1 MKTAYFLFALALPLM
16 VLAQAPQ
23 PKEAL
28 TKKQRLELHVKKMQ
42 LALDL
47 SENQMASVR
56 TVLEK
61 HQAERPKR
69 GEKTTQLSTDE
80 RYEMTMQRMDTQLAI
95 QKEMK
100 SILNDTQ
107 YAQWKERMLRKR
119 MAERSHHKPKGMH
132 RNEGR
137 NPAPKRK
144 RN

>member
-1 MKTAYFLFALALPLM
+1 
-16 VLAQAPQ
+16 
-23 PKEAL
+23 
-28 TKKQRLELHVKKMQ
+28 MQ

-61 HQAERPKR
+61 PQAERPKR
-69 GEKTTQLSTDE
+69 GEKTTQLSSDE
-80 RYEMTMQRMDTQLAI
+80 RYEMRMQRMDTQLAL

-100 SILNDTQ
+100 SILNDAQ
-107 YAQWKERMLRKR
+107 YAQWKERMPRKR
-119 MAERSHHKPKGMH
+119 MAERSRHKPKGMY

-137 NPAPKRK
+137 NPAAKRK

>member
-1 MKTAYFLFALALPLM
+1 
-16 VLAQAPQ
+16 
-23 PKEAL
+23 
-28 TKKQRLELHVKKMQ
+28 MQ

-69 GEKTTQLSTDE
+69 GEKTTQLSSDE
-80 RYEMTMQRMDTQLAI
+80 RYEMRMQRMDTQLAL

-100 SILNDTQ
+100 SILNDAQ
-107 YAQWKERMLRKR
+107 YAQWKERMPRKR
-119 MAERSHHKPKGMH
+119 IAERSRHKSKGMY

>member
-1 MKTAYFLFALALPLM
+1 MKTTYFFFALSLPLM

-28 TKKQRLELHVKKMQ
+28 IKKQRLELHVKEMQ

-47 SENQMASVR
+47 SENQTASVR

-69 GEKTTQLSTDE
+69 GEKTTQLSSDE
-80 RYEMTMQRMDTQLAI
+80 RYEMRMQRMDTQLAI

-107 YAQWKERMLRKR
+107 YAQWKERMPRKR
-119 MAERSHHKPKGMH
+119 MAERSRHKPKGMH

>member
-1 MKTAYFLFALALPLM
+1 MKTTYFLFALALPLM

-47 SENQMASVR
+47 SENQTASVR

-80 RYEMTMQRMDTQLAI
+80 RYEMTMQRMDTQLAL

>member
-1 MKTAYFLFALALPLM
+1 MKTIYFLFALALPLM

-28 TKKQRLELHVKKMQ
+28 TKKQRLELHVKEMQ

-56 TVLEK
+56 TLLEK
-61 HQAERPKR
+61 YQAKGPKR
-69 GEKTTQLSTDE
+69 GEKTAQLSSDE
-80 RYEMTMQRMDTQLAI
+80 RYEMRMQRMDTQLAL

-100 SILNDTQ
+100 SILNDAQ
-107 YAQWKERMLRKR
+107 YAQWKERMPRKR

-132 RNEGR
+132 RNEGSSPSPR
-137 NPAPKRK
+137 RK

>member
-1 MKTAYFLFALALPLM
+1 MKTIYFLFALALPLM

-23 PKEAL
+23 SKEVL
-28 TKKQRLELHVKKMQ
+28 TKKQRLELHVKEMQ

-47 SENQMASVR
+47 SENQTASVR

-61 HQAERPKR
+61 YQAKGPKR
-69 GEKTTQLSTDE
+69 GEKTAQLSSDE
-80 RYEMTMQRMDTQLAI
+80 RYEMRMQRMDTQLAL

-100 SILNDTQ
+100 SILNDAQ
-107 YAQWKERMLRKR
+107 YAQWKERMPRKR

-132 RNEGR
+132 RNEGSSPSPR
-137 NPAPKRK
+137 RK

>member
-1 MKTAYFLFALALPLM
+1 MKTTYFLFALALPLM

-47 SENQMASVR
+47 SENQMASIR

-69 GEKTTQLSTDE
+69 GEKTTQLSSDE
-80 RYEMTMQRMDTQLAI
+80 RYEMRMQRMDTQLAL

-100 SILNDTQ
+100 SILNDVQ
-107 YAQWKERMLRKR
+107 YAQ
-119 MAERSHHKPKGMH
+119 
-132 RNEGR
+132 
-137 NPAPKRK
+137 
-144 RN
+144 

>member
-1 MKTAYFLFALALPLM
+1 MKTIYFLFALALPLM

-23 PKEAL
+23 PKEVL
-28 TKKQRLELHVKKMQ
+28 TKKQRLELHVKEMQ

-47 SENQMASVR
+47 SENQTASVR

-61 HQAERPKR
+61 YQAKGPKR
-69 GEKTTQLSTDE
+69 GEKIAQLSSDE
-80 RYEMTMQRMDTQLAI
+80 RYEMRMQRMDTQLAL

-100 SILNDTQ
+100 SILNDAQ
-107 YAQWKERMLRKR
+107 YAQWKERMPRKR
-119 MAERSHHKPKGMH
+119 MAERSRHKPKGMH